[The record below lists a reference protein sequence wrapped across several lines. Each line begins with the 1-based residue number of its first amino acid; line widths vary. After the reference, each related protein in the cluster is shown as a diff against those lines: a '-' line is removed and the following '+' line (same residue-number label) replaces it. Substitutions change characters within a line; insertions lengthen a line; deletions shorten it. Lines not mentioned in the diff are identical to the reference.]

1 MIRAMLGGDGWGR
14 AFTRVGER
22 DEKTLVRLVA
32 TTPPEQ
38 MSALILLLSTG
49 KGELYAQ
56 LVHAIDGDQYK
67 ALHDTLLSKK
77 QEQITTISN
86 PEQQAA
92 EQRKVQEMQDN
103 GQTSAE
109 ALPWD
114 DYSFVGLVFG
124 GSGYE
129 YEVSW
134 TEDSKVQVEY
144 GGRNFID
151 GWTMAISTFG
161 HKIAGM
167 ETQRGPYNPWDNV
180 AVYAVEDDEELG
192 LFKGQVLVMPAINLF
207 YFQHKQLKGHLLE
220 ALDIITMLVGIG
232 EIKAAVSIGRW
243 LMAAADIII
252 STGNIATR
260 TFGHNMPEGWVTSW
274 HSISGEL
281 ISFQF
286 LYLGVVG
293 IANYRAIVGGLKQA
307 IPALVAGAKNTVQL
321 AALKMVELCEQ
332 LLDFAERI
340 LTSFDTVWLNKL
352 LADLDASKLV
362 QKGSEAYNNLSKAI
376 KDRLA
381 VLKEKL
387 AFTSKT
393 DAPVPF
399 REDQLRYSASGNIEY
414 LDVKLETGELF
425 TLKREDGGEWF
436 VARRGGGKTTNAE
449 VLGRVPGRYRK
460 SKELKYNNE
469 IINKSKDSSN
479 KLNKI
484 IPKSVDEIRDL
495 LKTERDKS
503 FFWSGKTNGVG
514 GEKTALEIANSKGGV
529 TLEGLLV
536 QKNIELP
543 AWNPSDPSVIKLWED
558 VSAEYANQVSGEVRA
573 VIGQQLRPGNIW
585 QTKELP
591 ALMANPNVT
600 KITTIDPVTLTET
613 IIFVRQ

>member
-1 MIRAMLGGDGWGR
+1 MPRSIAEHGS
-14 AFTRVGER
+14 ER
-22 DEKTLVRLVA
+22 NFI
-32 TTPPEQ
+32 
-38 MSALILLLSTG
+38 ALYFRSSIF
-49 KGELYAQ
+49 
-56 LVHAIDGDQYK
+56 
-67 ALHDTLLSKK
+67 
-77 QEQITTISN
+77 IT
-86 PEQQAA
+86 
-92 EQRKVQEMQDN
+92 
-103 GQTSAE
+103 
-109 ALPWD
+109 
-114 DYSFVGLVFG
+114 
-124 GSGYE
+124 GYE

-144 GGRNFID
+144 GARNFID
-151 GWTMAISTFG
+151 GWTMAYSSMG
-161 HKIAGM
+161 RKIAGM

-260 TFGHNMPEGWVTSW
+260 TFGHTMPEGWVTSW

-281 ISFQF
+281 IAFQF

-321 AALKMVELCEQ
+321 AALKMIELCEQ

-352 LADLDASKLV
+352 LADLDASKLA

-381 VLKEKL
+381 VLKEKV

-393 DAPVPF
+393 DAPVSF

-414 LDVKLETGELF
+414 LNVKLETGELF

-436 VARRGGGKTTNAE
+436 VARSSGGKTTNAE

-460 SKELKYNNE
+460 PLAP
-469 IINKSKDSSN
+469 NKSPHQEKERGFDESN
-479 KLNKI
+479 KDKTDHTESNKDLEKNLQI
-484 IPKSVDEIRDL
+484 IQEAILKATL
-495 LKTERDKS
+495 LTIHILHNQ
-503 FFWSGKTNGVG
+503 FV
-514 GEKTALEIANSKGGV
+514 
-529 TLEGLLV
+529 
-536 QKNIELP
+536 
-543 AWNPSDPSVIKLWED
+543 KLK
-558 VSAEYANQVSGEVRA
+558 
-573 VIGQQLRPGNIW
+573 IGQCSI
-585 QTKELP
+585 
-591 ALMANPNVT
+591 
-600 KITTIDPVTLTET
+600 
-613 IIFVRQ
+613 